1 MSGLE
6 LELEERLRQLA
17 PAFKD
22 GIEPP
27 ARLHGAVMSATT
39 AAPARVR
46 RPSMLRELSL
56 AAALIAFVALL
67 AFGFSRLHLLTP
79 EPVRPNPTPKAT
91 TTNVIPW
98 TAAPM
103 VLPSASAQLA
113 SPADAATWIGH
124 TVTAVDP
131 LLVPTAIGD
140 DYTAQFVADQHSFV
154 VDYSSSVRHATVELA
169 TLPVMPNQGA
179 TANPTIRTFRGVA
192 ATYQVDSATPT
203 APRSLLW
210 TENSANHGQAYSLIA
225 AGLNETEF
233 WQVANSLHALQGAA
247 QLRPCLAA
255 DLRAAAGKGSAATGG
270 QIYNSIVLSNH
281 SSTSCRLDGT
291 PRLQLI
297 TASARS
303 LALAQT
309 DMATPWAPNASAV
322 VMDPGAPAPAPT
334 AGQLNPAGQAT
345 VVFIMYDCPGPEPAL
360 SRIVVGLPNGRG
372 SLSVPAGTDVSF
384 SRGAA
389 CEGNASVHSIGVSPF
404 SGLTPQANWVEA
416 SSLSIALKLPDHVRA
431 GQSLHYQV
439 VLTNT
444 SGAPFHFRG
453 ECPSY
458 TEDASRPGLKNLAN
472 YQLNCSAVEWLGANE
487 SVTFAMVLDIPADTP
502 PGTGDLRWEMSS
514 AYGGGVGRV
523 VLTVTAT

>member
-1 MSGLE
+1 MTRPE

-79 EPVRPNPTPKAT
+79 GPVRPNPTPKVT

-113 SPADAATWIGH
+113 SPTDAATWIGH

-169 TLPVMPNQGA
+169 ALPVMPNQGA
-179 TANPTIRTFRGVA
+179 TARPTIRTFRGVA
-192 ATYQVDSATPT
+192 ATYQVEGASPT

-233 WQVANSLHALQGAA
+233 WQVADSLKPLAGIAGV
-247 QLRPCLAA
+247 RPCVAA
-255 DLRAAAGKGSAATGG
+255 DLRAVPGHGNGASG
-270 QIYNSIVLSNH
+270 QIFNTVLLSNH
-281 SSTSCRLDGT
+281 SASLCRLEGT
-291 PRLQLI
+291 AQVLLR
-297 TASARS
+297 TSAGKTLS
-303 LALAQT
+303 LPQVTTLMPWMNAPPGPAL
-309 DMATPWAPNASAV
+309 MAPNSPDPQPELGSQIGWGQASFAYSMWDCPANRSFSSVMIVLPNQRGTLTLPADGAGYSGGGECEGGAV
-322 VMDPGAPAPAPT
+322 VQRTEVGPFTGTEPAPALVDNSP
-334 AGQLNPAGQAT
+334 
-345 VVFIMYDCPGPEPAL
+345 
-360 SRIVVGLPNGRG
+360 
-372 SLSVPAGTDVSF
+372 VSI
-384 SRGAA
+384 
-389 CEGNASVHSIGVSPF
+389 NI
-404 SGLTPQANWVEA
+404 
-416 SSLSIALKLPDHVRA
+416 KLPDHVRA

-439 VLTNT
+439 VLTNA
-444 SGAPFHFRG
+444 SGAPFHFPD

-472 YQLNCSAVEWLGANE
+472 YQLNCNSVGWLGAND

-502 PGTGDLRWEMSS
+502 PGTGDLRWEMRS
-514 AYGGGVGRV
+514 AYGGGVGRA

>member
-1 MSGLE
+1 MSGPD
-6 LELEERLRQLA
+6 LELEERLRRLA

-27 ARLHGAVMSATT
+27 ATLHGTVMSATT
-39 AAPARVR
+39 APRSPVR

-79 EPVRPNPTPKAT
+79 GPVRPNPTPKAT
-91 TTNVIPW
+91 TSNVIPW

-124 TVTAVDP
+124 TVSAIDP

-140 DYTAQFVADQHSFV
+140 DYTAQFLADQHSFV
-154 VDYSSSVRHATVELA
+154 VDYSSNVRHATVELA
-169 TLPVMPNQGA
+169 ALPVMPNLGA
-179 TANPTIRTFRGVA
+179 SARRTIRTFRGVA
-192 ATYQVDSATPT
+192 ATYQVESASPT

-233 WQVANSLHALQGAA
+233 WQVADSLKPLAA
-247 QLRPCLAA
+247 IAGVRPCVAA
-255 DLRAAAGKGSAATGG
+255 DLRAVPGHGNGASG
-270 QIYNSIVLSNH
+270 QIFNTVLLSNH
-281 SSTSCRLDGT
+281 SASPCRLEGT
-291 PRLQLI
+291 AQVLLR
-297 TASARS
+297 TSAGKTLS
-303 LALAQT
+303 LPQVMTSLPWMNAPPGPAL
-309 DMATPWAPNASAV
+309 MAPNAPDPQPEQGSQIGWGQASFAYSMWDCPANRAFSSVMIVLPNQRGTLTLAADGAGYSGGGQCEGGAV
-322 VMDPGAPAPAPT
+322 VQRMEVAPFIGTEPAPVWVDT
-334 AGQLNPAGQAT
+334 
-345 VVFIMYDCPGPEPAL
+345 
-360 SRIVVGLPNGRG
+360 
-372 SLSVPAGTDVSF
+372 
-384 SRGAA
+384 
-389 CEGNASVHSIGVSPF
+389 SP
-404 SGLTPQANWVEA
+404 
-416 SSLSIALKLPDHVRA
+416 LSINIKLPDHVRA

-439 VLTNT
+439 VLTNA

-458 TEDASRPGLKNLAN
+458 TEDASRTGRKNLAN
-472 YQLNCSAVEWLGANE
+472 YQLNCSAIGWLGPND

-502 PGTGDLRWEMSS
+502 PGAGSLRWEMRS
-514 AYGGGVGRV
+514 AYGSGEGIGTV
-523 VLTVTAT
+523 TVTAT